1 MTEKEAYEKKQQAR
15 LDEWTAEIDKL
26 KAKAKQADADARL
39 KIEEDLKQAEA
50 IKGNIEDRL
59 TKLRSSAGDAWKDI
73 RGGVEAAAS
82 SLTSSLRSAAG
93 RFA

>member
-39 KIEEDLKQAEA
+39 KIEEDLKKAEA

-59 TKLRSSAGDAWKDI
+59 TKLKSSAGDAWEDI
-73 RGGVEAAAS
+73 RDGVDAAAN
-82 SLTSSLRSAAG
+82 SLTSSLRSAAA